1 MKNKKVIIF
10 VILISV
16 YALISLVIA
25 NTILGDNNGNSSG
38 SSGNSSGGNSNPGTS
53 EIEKKD
59 YKYLLVEDTDIWVYD
74 NNKWNSKKKIDE
86 EKEKFTILINNQYF
100 GDYYIKKANKWNIFD
115 ENDKFVNYNGNF
127 LAHTEDFNV
136 NVKDYIMGSVAIED
150 LSEIINLLGYNTSIS
165 SLTTNEKLVLDLDS
179 NGINDKIV
187 NISNLD
193 SELEEVYFNLIY
205 VVMNGQTD
213 VLVKQIIDIDKL
225 LEEPIYNIQYVLNIN
240 REEYDSIIFQKRY
253 FSNAGET
260 NSVLYHFVDNKYEI
274 AVD

>member
-16 YALISLVIA
+16 YALISLVVA
-25 NTILGDNNGNSSG
+25 NTILGDNNDNPGG

-53 EIEKKD
+53 ETEKKD
-59 YKYLLVEDTDIWVYD
+59 YKYLLIEDTDIWVYD

-100 GDYYIKKANKWNIFD
+100 GDYYIKKASKWNIFD